1 MHGFSMIK
9 QNDALRIQ
17 RLALSAVE
25 SLTAALDV
33 SVATASPEVQEELK
47 RGIGITIGLI
57 QTEVLAVLYQFHP
70 DIDPLSK

>member
-1 MHGFSMIK
+1 MIE

-17 RLALSAVE
+17 QLALSAVE

-33 SVATASPEVQEELK
+33 SVTIASPEVQNELK

-57 QTEVLAVLYQFHP
+57 ETEVLAVLYRIHP
-70 DIDPLSK
+70 DIDPLTN